1 MSKFALNKDFESI
14 RVNIPKA
21 AKSFEINKIGKDE
34 YALLEHAGD
43 SVGEIYTFT
52 KEELRSIWIMLSANE

>member
-14 RVNIPKA
+14 RTNIPKS
-21 AKSFEINKIGKDE
+21 AKSFEINKFGKDE
-34 YALLEHAGD
+34 YALLEHVGD

-52 KEELRSIWIMLSANE
+52 KEELKALWIMLTTE

>member
-14 RVNIPKA
+14 RTNVPKT
-21 AKSFEINKIGKDE
+21 AKSFEISKFGKDE
-34 YALLEHAGD
+34 YMLLEHSGD

-52 KEELRSIWIMLSANE
+52 KEELKAIWIMLTTE